1 MKVPPS
7 IRRLYDEQREG
18 NARLK
23 EFVDERLKR
32 LKRDRWHYE
41 SRLKGLESFAL
52 KVESGRFA
60 TPGALEDFFACTLIV
75 ANGKEIQDAEQLIR
89 DHFTVHARRPRRD
102 RATHK
107 EPNAFPFD
115 DLRLYVR
122 LQDDPALP
130 PRDFAGIL
138 FEIQV
143 KTFLQHA
150 WGIATHD
157 LIYKTDESN
166 WSKERIAFQI
176 KAMLEHVEVS
186 IQEAELL
193 AQSQALAK
201 TNHTTRTLQRIIDL
215 LRAFIIDLLR
225 ALWSEQDLPTD
236 VRRLAENIQAL
247 AEAVKIDVT
256 RLRAILERQ
265 QQQGKGPLTRNLSP
279 YGIVVQSLLSECPE
293 QFMALLSAADARR
306 KVVIPAEIEWPA
318 ELDRRQGGNALFI
331 GEPRL

>member
-1 MKVPPS
+1 MKVPLS
-7 IRRLYDEQREG
+7 IRRSYDEQREG

-41 SRLKGLESFAL
+41 SRLKELESFAL
-52 KVESGRFA
+52 KVESGRFP
-60 TPGALEDFFACTLIV
+60 TPEALEDFFACTLVV

-89 DHFTVHARRPRRD
+89 DHFTVHERRP
-102 RATHK
+102 
-107 EPNAFPFD
+107 PNDKNTPKDPYAFPFD

-122 LQDDPALP
+122 RRADPALP
-130 PRDFAGIL
+130 PREFTGIL

-150 WGIATHD
+150 WSIATHD
-157 LIYKTDESN
+157 LIYKTDEAN

-176 KAMLEHVEVS
+176 KAMLEHAEVS
-186 IQEAELL
+186 IYEAEQL

-201 TNHTTRTLQRIIDL
+201 TNRTTKKLQRII
-215 LRAFIIDLLR
+215 ALLR
-225 ALWSEQDLPTD
+225 ALWNEQDLPKD

-247 AEAVKIDVT
+247 MTAVKIEAPQ
-256 RLRAILERQ
+256 LRAILEKQ

-279 YGIVVQSLLSECPE
+279 YGVVVQSLLSECPD
-293 QFMALLSAADARR
+293 QFRVLLSAAGVRR
-306 KVVIPAEIEWPA
+306 KEVIPAEIEWPVA
-318 ELDRRQGGNALFI
+318 LDRHQGRNVLFI
-331 GEPRL
+331 GEAPL

>member
-1 MKVPPS
+1 MKVPLS
-7 IRRLYDEQREG
+7 IRRLYDEQHEG

-41 SRLKGLESFAL
+41 SRLKLPESFAL
-52 KVESGRFA
+52 KVESGRFP
-60 TPGALEDFFACTLIV
+60 TPEALEDFFACTLVV
-75 ANGKEIQDAEQLIR
+75 ANGKEIQEAERFIR
-89 DHFTVHARRPRRD
+89 NHFTVHERRPPHD
-102 RATHK
+102 RSTPK

-130 PRDFAGIL
+130 PREFAGIL

-157 LIYKTDESN
+157 LIYKTDEAN
-166 WSKERIAFQI
+166 WSKQRIAFQI
-176 KAMLEHVEVS
+176 KAMLEHAEVS
-186 IQEAELL
+186 IQEAEGL
-193 AQSQALAK
+193 AKSQALAK
-201 TNHTTRTLQRIIDL
+201 TNHTTRTLQRII
-215 LRAFIIDLLR
+215 ALLR

-236 VRRLAENIQAL
+236 VRLLAENIQAL
-247 AEAVKIDVT
+247 ATAVKVDVKQ
-256 RLRAILERQ
+256 LRAILERQ

-279 YGIVVQSLLSECPE
+279 YGVVVQSLLSECPD
-293 QFMALLSAADARR
+293 QFMVLLSAANVRR
-306 KVVIPAEIEWPA
+306 KVVIPAEIEWPI
-318 ELDRRQGGNALFI
+318 ELDRHQGRNALFI
-331 GEPRL
+331 GEASL

>member
-1 MKVPPS
+1 MKVPLS

-18 NARLK
+18 NTRLK
-23 EFVDERLKR
+23 AFVDERLKR
-32 LKRDRWHYE
+32 LKHDRWHYE

-60 TPGALEDFFACTLIV
+60 TPGALEDFFACTVVV

-89 DHFTVHARRPRRD
+89 DHFTVHMRRPRHDRD
-102 RATHK
+102 TPK

-130 PRDFAGIL
+130 PREFAGIL

-157 LIYKTDESN
+157 LIYKTDEAN

-176 KAMLEHVEVS
+176 KAMLEHAEVS
-186 IQEAELL
+186 IQEAEPL

-201 TNHTTRTLQRIIDL
+201 TNTTTRTLQRII
-215 LRAFIIDLLR
+215 ALLR
-225 ALWSEQDLPTD
+225 ALWSAEDLPTD

-247 AEAVKIDVT
+247 AAAVKINVT

-265 QQQGKGPLTRNLSP
+265 QQQGKGALTRNLSP

-293 QFMALLSAADARR
+293 QLMALLSAADVRR

-318 ELDRRQGGNALFI
+318 ELDRRQGRNALFI
-331 GEPRL
+331 GEAVL